1 MPDVLTITA
10 NWATGSLSDSVISRQ
25 YDNNRYRIQFM
36 GYPEGGTEELIFYL
50 LIWMKTEEAPAGAM
64 LPPVQMDSDQWL
76 ISNYFTQLAQ
86 PIRFQLCIQ
95 NAGGTFEAHSP
106 IFNGT
111 VLGSLYHD
119 GEDIDIDT
127 SALFDYY
134 REYINQLIIAAGA
147 VVIDTALDG
156 ASTNPVQNKAVKAA
170 LDSISEN
177 ITELSD
183 SVNGRLQELERG
195 GTGGGLTADVK
206 SALLAA
212 FNHVTWD
219 SADPTGQSYISALQ
233 TALYPPANL
242 VRISAAY
249 NNSDAV
255 YDTASLDSL
264 KSNLVVT
271 AYYSDGTTDVLSSTV
286 YMLSGT
292 LAEGT
297 STITV
302 AYGGKTTTFNVTV
315 IEEPAPLY
323 PLTTGVKTWGSDR
336 QVSVYDGN
344 KFKGEIFAGA
354 DDTLANLSWIDL
366 NTSSYRSANNNKVGT
381 AKLFTIPAGAN
392 VSVSATPIALN
403 YTDDKQVNIV
413 ARNQSG
419 TLAFFIL
426 ADQTALSTLTE
437 NVPVTDSFTAESD
450 IDVWNVTTWM
460 KGGAEYS
467 VEFEISVIVD
477 GVKYI

>member
-36 GYPEGGTEELIFYL
+36 GYPEDGAEELIFYL

-111 VLGSLYHD
+111 VLGSLDHD

-183 SVNGRLQELERG
+183 SVNGRLTAQETSIGDLS
-195 GTGGGLTADVK
+195 D
-206 SALLAA
+206 
-212 FNHVTWD
+212 
-219 SADPTGQSYISALQ
+219 LQ
-233 TALYPPANL
+233 T
-242 VRISAAY
+242 
-249 NNSDAV
+249 
-255 YDTASLDSL
+255 T
-264 KSNLVVT
+264 
-271 AYYSDGTTDVLSSTV
+271 
-286 YMLSGT
+286 
-292 LAEGT
+292 
-297 STITV
+297 
-302 AYGGKTTTFNVTV
+302 
-315 IEEPAPLY
+315 
-323 PLTTGVKTWGSDR
+323 VKTDI
-336 QVSVYDGN
+336 V
-344 KFKGEIFAGA
+344 GA
-354 DDTLANLSWIDL
+354 INELKDL
-366 NTSSYRSANNNKVGT
+366 
-381 AKLFTIPAGAN
+381 
-392 VSVSATPIALN
+392 
-403 YTDDKQVNIV
+403 
-413 ARNQSG
+413 
-419 TLAFFIL
+419 
-426 ADQTALSTLTE
+426 
-437 NVPVTDSFTAESD
+437 
-450 IDVWNVTTWM
+450 
-460 KGGAEYS
+460 
-467 VEFEISVIVD
+467 VD
-477 GVKYI
+477 GVDTLIGTGVV